1 MKTTKTWRMVLTGC
15 VVWMLAPMA
24 AMAQKWEGLADTPQ
38 MGWSTW
44 NKFQERISEEV
55 IKGIADAMVETGL
68 RDAGYK
74 VTSGPRTTG
83 DGYYESCILGPEGI
97 QIEVTI

>member
-1 MKTTKTWRMVLTGC
+1 MTGC
-15 VVWMLAPMA
+15 VVWMLVPMA

-68 RDAGYK
+68 RDAHFNGASN
-74 VTSGPRTTG
+74 TQPRRDL
-83 DGYYESCILGPEGI
+83 DGRKK
-97 QIEVTI
+97 